1 MGMKQLQK
9 GRVEGC
15 QFSQSVSFLV
25 QSTKDHTELSDP
37 FVLAPLP
44 PREKRGAYEIQAQ
57 VHSKRS
63 VWCML

>member
-15 QFSQSVSFLV
+15 QFSQSAKFVA

-37 FVLAPLP
+37 FVVAP
-44 PREKRGAYEIQAQ
+44 RKKRGAYEIQAQ

-63 VWCML
+63 V

>member
-15 QFSQSVSFLV
+15 QFSQSVKFV
-25 QSTKDHTELSDP
+25 AQSTKDHTELSDP
-37 FVLAPLP
+37 FVLA